1 MPPALEVNFPHV
13 PMQNGDVCFDLM
25 GRQPALD
32 VWMETFLFKSRIYM
46 DLPRIDGK
54 IRKNGDIN
62 YKLVTK
68 IVGWWP
74 GTFIASSRLEDD
86 HEWCLLL
93 LFGGFLHGQMH
104 HVSESFTVLRLR
116 DGVYGLIQVLSSN
129 CWAMNVVSKRKQL
142 RMLRILKAKPCW
154 KWWGSEV
161 HGPPISKICRRRAL
175 VRKKSPWNKWRASGR
190 NLLRVW

>member
-1 MPPALEVNFPHV
+1 MEDLGGVPPRGLPQRHCGRGVFDGAGEGHCCGGVEADLCRLALEVNFPHV

-86 HEWCLLL
+86 HE
-93 LFGGFLHGQMH
+93 
-104 HVSESFTVLRLR
+104 
-116 DGVYGLIQVLSSN
+116 
-129 CWAMNVVSKRKQL
+129 
-142 RMLRILKAKPCW
+142 
-154 KWWGSEV
+154 
-161 HGPPISKICRRRAL
+161 
-175 VRKKSPWNKWRASGR
+175 
-190 NLLRVW
+190 